1 MPHRHARERSK
12 AQQPAFTPPLP
23 DEYGVPSHF
32 IPTRRSEDG
41 KTYRRQV
48 GDHRY
53 EVFPVDGPTVCLAVA
68 QKCNKRPDDE
78 GGPNFNGWVVSGES
92 SDLYTGP
99 IGAKPDA
106 LQELNERAA
115 REMALFECF
124 PEVYPYVPEGAIPE
138 CDRIP
143 APHHLPD

>member
-1 MPHRHARERSK
+1 MPHRNERERAK
-12 AQQPAFTPPLP
+12 AQQLASTAPLQ

-32 IPTRRSEDG
+32 IPTWRSEDG

-53 EVFPVDGPTVCLAVA
+53 EVFPVDAPTVCLAVA
-68 QKCNKRPDDE
+68 QKYNKRPADE

-115 REMALFECF
+115 REVALFERF
-124 PEVYPYVPEGAIPE
+124 PEVYPCVPEDAIPE
-138 CDRIP
+138 RDRIP
-143 APHHLPD
+143 GPHHLPY